1 MAISLGIYPIFRQT
15 HISGTYCKVLILGF
29 HSRICWNM
37 SKYMLFNFSGE
48 MMVPRYTYIIWLK
61 SINLLF
67 LLIAH
72 VRVLV
77 QSACGTVCSHPCPAA
92 RNKNKPGQMQAK
104 NVVGGRVDAA
114 TAATAKCG
122 AESSGNCGVWVLQ
135 MWWEPC
141 LHCFLSVMFTD
152 ILIVWSQLAL
162 NKIWMFLRFTGSV
175 ATRARSRRISEYQ
188 NIRISLISSMY
199 NWLALFTHILVSL
212 WLIT

>member
-1 MAISLGIYPIFRQT
+1 
-15 HISGTYCKVLILGF
+15 
-29 HSRICWNM
+29 
-37 SKYMLFNFSGE
+37 

-67 LLIAH
+67 LFIAH

-135 MWWEPC
+135 MRWEPF
-141 LHCFLSVMFTD
+141 LHCFLSVMFTH

-175 ATRARSRRISEYQ
+175 ATRARNRRISEYHWFLPCTIGLHCSPIFWSVYGWSHNFPSCFWLLTSL
-188 NIRISLISSMY
+188 NIP
-199 NWLALFTHILVSL
+199 ILG
-212 WLIT
+212 